1 MSFSC
6 IFRHALVTL
15 LILSIASGAAASPTN
30 MDLLTETLEQVVE
43 QALSE
48 MEVPEIA
55 PQASLLI
62 QPQTKHAAN
71 WMVDHILADRLL
83 ARGFAVTFDSTT
95 VQADQVRLAYR
106 ILDLGITGRSGL
118 RGGQID
124 RQSRVT
130 LALSLSRDNALHW
143 QDEFREVKADRIPKG
158 RLDLLEN
165 ASYSFA
171 KTELE
176 EQSWSKFVEPIIIST
191 VLGGLIYLFF
201 SNR

>member
-6 IFRHALVTL
+6 LFRHVLVGL

-48 MEVPEIA
+48 MEAPEIA
-55 PQASLLI
+55 AQASLLI
-62 QPQTKHAAN
+62 QSQTKHAAN

-83 ARGFAVTFDSTT
+83 ARGFAVTFDSTA
-95 VQADQVRLAYR
+95 VQPDQVRLAYR
-106 ILDLGITGRSGL
+106 ILDLGITGRGGL
-118 RGGQID
+118 RSGQID

-130 LALSLSRDNALHW
+130 LALSLSWDNALHW
-143 QDEFREVKADRIPKG
+143 QDEFRKVKADRIPKG